1 MKGKLCALL
10 LVANLPA
17 LAGGEGAEPAAT
29 ASTHPDQRLLPRTLV
44 YDCNGYEFVTRVGPG
59 EMALWLPERYL
70 VLSQVRSASG
80 SKYQEGDIVF
90 WSKGDEAMLQLDDV
104 EYPQCRLQPERAPW
118 ADARRRGVDFRAVG
132 NEPGWH
138 LEIQQG
144 RQLLYVGDYG
154 EQRVSTPDPG
164 EQVTG
169 QSRSYRASTEAA
181 ELAVDILATPCFD
194 SMSGEAFPAAVTVT
208 VNGRQLQGCGRDLE
222 RLSN

>member
-1 MKGKLCALL
+1 MKWKLCALL
-10 LVANLPA
+10 LVASLPA
-17 LAGGEGAEPAAT
+17 LGGGEGAEPAAT
-29 ASTHPDQRLLPRTLV
+29 ANPHAGQRLLPRTLV
-44 YDCNGYEFVTRVGPG
+44 YDCSGFEFVTRVGPG
-59 EMALWLPERYL
+59 EMALWLPGRYL

-90 WSKGDEAMLQLDDV
+90 WSKGDNAMLQLADV

-144 RQLLYVGDYG
+144 RQLLFVGNYG
-154 EQRVSTPDPG
+154 EQRLSTPDPG
-164 EQVTG
+164 VQVAG
-169 QSRSYRASTEAA
+169 QHRSYRASTEAV

-208 VNGRQLQGCGRDLE
+208 VNGRELQGCGRDLE